1 MVKCSN
7 HQSGYGSSAIASMT
21 LLFMILATASAARV
35 AVVGGGASG
44 YFAAI
49 SAARSG
55 GAGVV
60 LLEGTRKPLK
70 KVLASGGGRCNV
82 MHDPALPV
90 PDFVERYPRGS
101 RELRG
106 PYTKVFGPED
116 AKAWFEAEGVTLKTE
131 ADGRVFPVTDDAR
144 TVADALTRAADAAG
158 VDVRAGDAVT
168 AIDALGDGGFA
179 VSAGGE
185 TLACDAVVLAT
196 GSSPSGYKLAAAL
209 GHEPVRPYPSLF
221 SFRVP
226 RSPLDGLAGLSLAD
240 AALDL
245 AAAGKKKH
253 RKSPQRG
260 PLLVTHRGV
269 SGPAA
274 LKLSAFLARELK
286 DAGYRGELRLDA
298 LPSSSPGAVRDAVL
312 SYRRTNPKKAAR
324 TRGPF
329 SEIPRRLWA
338 RYCDHAAFPDDANW
352 ADVSE
357 KKAEALAAALKALPL
372 AFDGKDT
379 NKDEF
384 VTAGGVC
391 LKEVDMRTFESKKVP
406 GLHVTGELLD
416 VDGVTGG
423 FNFMNCWCSGYA
435 AGASAAARAGGA

>member
-1 MVKCSN
+1 MLPLR
-7 HQSGYGSSAIASMT
+7 A
-21 LLFMILATASAARV
+21 LMILSTASAARV

-144 TVADALTRAADAAG
+144 TVADALTRAAEAAG

-185 TLACDAVVLAT
+185 TPVSYTHLRA
-196 GSSPSGYKLAAAL
+196 
-209 GHEPVRPYPSLF
+209 HE
-221 SFRVP
+221 
-226 RSPLDGLAGLSLAD
+226 
-240 AALDL
+240 
-245 AAAGKKKH
+245 
-253 RKSPQRG
+253 
-260 PLLVTHRGV
+260 T
-269 SGPAA
+269 
-274 LKLSAFLARELK
+274 
-286 DAGYRGELRLDA
+286 
-298 LPSSSPGAVRDAVL
+298 
-312 SYRRTNPKKAAR
+312 
-324 TRGPF
+324 
-329 SEIPRRLWA
+329 
-338 RYCDHAAFPDDANW
+338 
-352 ADVSE
+352 
-357 KKAEALAAALKALPL
+357 
-372 AFDGKDT
+372 
-379 NKDEF
+379 
-384 VTAGGVC
+384 
-391 LKEVDMRTFESKKVP
+391 
-406 GLHVTGELLD
+406 
-416 VDGVTGG
+416 
-423 FNFMNCWCSGYA
+423 
-435 AGASAAARAGGA
+435 

>member
-1 MVKCSN
+1 M
-7 HQSGYGSSAIASMT
+7 
-21 LLFMILATASAARV
+21 
-35 AVVGGGASG
+35 
-44 YFAAI
+44 
-49 SAARSG
+49 
-55 GAGVV
+55 
-60 LLEGTRKPLK
+60 
-70 KVLASGGGRCNV
+70 
-82 MHDPALPV
+82 
-90 PDFVERYPRGS
+90 
-101 RELRG
+101 
-106 PYTKVFGPED
+106 
-116 AKAWFEAEGVTLKTE
+116 
-131 ADGRVFPVTDDAR
+131 
-144 TVADALTRAADAAG
+144 
-158 VDVRAGDAVT
+158 
-168 AIDALGDGGFA
+168 
-179 VSAGGE
+179 
-185 TLACDAVVLAT
+185 
-196 GSSPSGYKLAAAL
+196 
-209 GHEPVRPYPSLF
+209 
-221 SFRVP
+221 
-226 RSPLDGLAGLSLAD
+226 
-240 AALDL
+240 
-245 AAAGKKKH
+245 
-253 RKSPQRG
+253 
-260 PLLVTHRGV
+260 
-269 SGPAA
+269 
-274 LKLSAFLARELK
+274 
-286 DAGYRGELRLDA
+286 
-298 LPSSSPGAVRDAVL
+298 L